1 MMDLADAERWKT
13 LERRARQRGWTID
26 FLAAATPGG
35 PAARPDA
42 FALVELNGDERPLAT
57 GTLDM
62 IEAVLESAAS

>member
-26 FLAAATPGG
+26 FLEGAAGR
-35 PAARPDA
+35 PAAKPGA

-57 GTLDM
+57 GTLDT
-62 IEAVLESAAS
+62 IEAVLESAAL